1 MKGEFNVG
9 ALVLLIVGGIV
20 VGACV
25 RFQSTLLM
33 WAAGFQLVFS
43 VYLSVMLCET
53 VVTVVHAIVG
63 EGSDPYYDATALL
76 LLCLIFFL
84 LMFVVTRQLF
94 PQLDELRLLGSLDQA
109 GAVILGFAS
118 GVLLTSFL
126 MFLLCTTPLA
136 DNSFVRLISGKSDP
150 AAESE
155 FPLRV
160 ACKSVSYLSFQSDPE
175 SYDNRMTELTKLQSR
190 GAESPEKTELPAMS
204 RPAE

>member
-53 VVTVVHAIVG
+53 VVRATVG

-109 GAVILGFAS
+109 GAVILGFVS

-136 DNSFVRLISGKSDP
+136 GNSFVRLISGKSGQTP
-150 AAESE
+150 IVE

-160 ACKSVSYLSFQSDPE
+160 ACKSVSHLSFQSDPE
-175 SYDNRMTELTKLQSR
+175 SYDSMMAELTKLQSR

>member
-1 MKGEFNVG
+1 MG

-20 VGACV
+20 VGACA

-33 WAAGFQLVFS
+33 WAAVFQLVFS
-43 VYLSVMLCET
+43 VYLSVMFCEM
-53 VVTVVHAIVG
+53 VVHTAVG

-76 LLCLIFFL
+76 LLGLVFFL

-109 GAVILGFAS
+109 GAVVLGFVS

-136 DNSFVRLISGKSDP
+136 GNSFVRLISGKSSP
-150 AAESE
+150 APLVE

-175 SYDNRMTELTKLQSR
+175 SYDSMMTELTKLQSR
-190 GAESPEKTELPAMS
+190 GAESSEETELPEEGSS
-204 RPAE
+204 R

>member
-53 VVTVVHAIVG
+53 VVRATVG

-109 GAVILGFAS
+109 GAVILGFVS

-136 DNSFVRLISGKSDP
+136 GNSFVRLISGKSLSAP
-150 AAESE
+150 LVE
-155 FPLRV
+155 FPLRI
-160 ACKSVSYLSFQSDPE
+160 ACNAVNVLSFQSHPIPSQE
-175 SYDNRMTELTKLQSR
+175 VIMQLKALQSP
-190 GAESPEKTELPAMS
+190 GHESLDGTESLEKSSSP
-204 RPAE
+204 